1 MTTGSTLWAL
11 AGGHIPAKSNGPE
24 PARTSRDVL
33 HLLNTGATEA
43 SVELMIYYVDREPV
57 GPYRFKV
64 PARRLKVVR
73 FNDLI
78 EPEALPLATNY
89 GCTLSADQP
98 LVVQY
103 TRLDTS
109 HNPQAT
115 ESTLAAY
122 PLAP

>member
-1 MTTGSTLWAL
+1 MTTGSTHWAL
-11 AGGHIPAKSNGPE
+11 AGGHIPAESNGPE

-33 HLLNTGATEA
+33 HLLNTGDTEA
-43 SVELMIYYVDREPV
+43 SVELLIYYADREPM

-64 PARRLKVVR
+64 PARRVKVVR

-78 EPEALPLATNY
+78 DPEAIPLATDY
-89 GCTLSADQP
+89 ACTLTANLP

-122 PLAP
+122 PIGG